1 MRLKLILSLLFLML
15 WTQLCSAELVFLSIP
30 KQLSVSQGQQGIEVP
45 IHISDVTGL
54 NIISAEIKV
63 SYDANVVEVPEE
75 NGVTLTDTI
84 AEGASLAYN
93 VKQASI
99 SFAFT
104 RNTAFEGGGTL
115 AFVLFDA
122 VTNEAQANSALEIT
136 YAKLNE
142 GQGLTIEIG
151 TDDTQTPEIGPCTIT
166 FTGMKLKLDFSSN
179 NSEASICVTI
189 IENKP
194 VGTLPGGMNNLL
206 NKYWVIERS
215 GNGGFNVDFTFTLGS
230 GMLGTGDESNP
241 GNLKLFCRDSNTTGS
256 WTQIATAT
264 SANVATGE
272 VRFEGI
278 ENFSQFTI
286 GSTGDSSLPVTL
298 SSFTATASDGNV
310 ILKWRTETEIGNV
323 GFGIYRGE
331 EEYGD
336 YTRIGFIYGAGN
348 SAMPIDYKITDKD
361 VQPEQPYFYYLE
373 DIDIAGNKGK
383 SKIIKVVVPLQLIPK
398 EFRLLQ
404 NFPNPFN
411 PDTWLPYELASDAPM
426 VISIYNIKG
435 QLVRELNLGEQKAG
449 YYVTKDKAAYW
460 DGKNYCGEKIA
471 SGVYFYKLRAGKFN
485 AIRRM
490 VMLK

>member
-1 MRLKLILSLLFLML
+1 MNPKLIFSLLFLML

-30 KQLSVSQGQQGIEVP
+30 KQLSVSQGQEGIEVP

-63 SYDANVVEVPEE
+63 SYDSSVVEATE
-75 NGVTLTDTI
+75 VTLTDTI
-84 AEGASLAYN
+84 AEGALLYPD

-99 SFAFT
+99 SFALT
-104 RNTAFEGGGTL
+104 RANAFEGGGTL
-115 AFVLFDA
+115 AFVIFDA
-122 VTNEAQANSALEIT
+122 VTQGNSTLEIT

-151 TDDTQTPEIGPCTIT
+151 TNDSQTPAIGSSTVT
-166 FTGMKLKLDFSSN
+166 FTGMGLKMDFNSNSSD
-179 NSEASICVTI
+179 EPIRVTI
-189 IENKP
+189 IENQP

-215 GNGGFNVDFTFTLGS
+215 GSGTFNVSFTFTLGS

-286 GSTGDSSLPVTL
+286 GSAGDSSLPVTL
-298 SSFTATASDGNV
+298 SSFTATAFDGNV

-331 EEYGD
+331 EEDGD
-336 YTRIGFIYGAGN
+336 YTKIGFIYGAGN

-471 SGVYFYKLRAGKFN
+471 SGVYFYRLRAGKFS

-490 VMLK
+490 VVLK